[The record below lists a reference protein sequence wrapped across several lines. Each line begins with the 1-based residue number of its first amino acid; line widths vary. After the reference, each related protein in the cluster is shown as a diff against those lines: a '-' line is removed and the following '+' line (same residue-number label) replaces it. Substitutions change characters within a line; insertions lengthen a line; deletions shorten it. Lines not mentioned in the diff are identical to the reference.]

1 MRDFLEELKSSD
13 DMLGY
18 IVEHKKEAVKLAA
31 VAVGIMTALL
41 LLLYRGGDDVELTDT
56 ATPLRSGDGY
66 EQSVA
71 GGEGGEA
78 ANSGGSASGASG
90 GSAADGGTTSGKVDV
105 YVDIGGA
112 VKTPKLAKLPPGSR
126 VEDAITEA
134 GGLAADADL
143 TQINRAEIVTDGQK
157 IYIPTREEVANGTWQ
172 AAGSSLTG
180 GASGSGVAG
189 GSGAGGSVTAGASGS
204 KININTAD
212 ITQLQTIT
220 GVGPVTAQKII
231 DYRTQNGNFGSIED
245 LKNVSGIGDKTF
257 ENMKEQ
263 VTV

>member
-1 MRDFLEELKSSD
+1 MRDFLEELKCSD

-66 EQSVA
+66 EQAAA

-78 ANSGGSASGASG
+78 ATSGGSVSGASG
-90 GSAADGGTTSGKVDV
+90 GSAADGGATSGKVDV

-157 IYIPTREEVANGTWQ
+157 IYIPTREEVASGTWQ

-180 GASGSGVAG
+180 GAVGTGGTG
-189 GSGAGGSVTAGASGS
+189 GSGGGSVTAGASGS
-204 KININTAD
+204 KVNINTAD

-245 LKNVSGIGDKTF
+245 LKNVSGIGEKTF